1 MGLHTRRRDAQH
13 ESQVRHEAVIRPE
26 NRRAERARQGF
37 AGLRRQGPDDLGVNM
52 LIRLHVR
59 RHIIIHVARRPLLR
73 ALSHR
78 QNENRAKE
86 VRQQRRRA
94 RT

>member
-1 MGLHTRRRDAQH
+1 MRFHTRRRDAQH
-13 ESQVRHEAVIRPE
+13 ESQVRHEAVVRPE
-26 NRRAERARQGF
+26 NRRAERARQGL
-37 AGLRRQGPDDLGVNM
+37 AGLRCQGSDDLGVNM

-59 RHIIIHVARRPLLR
+59 RHIIIDVARRPLLR

-86 VRQQRRRA
+86 VRQQ
-94 RT
+94 